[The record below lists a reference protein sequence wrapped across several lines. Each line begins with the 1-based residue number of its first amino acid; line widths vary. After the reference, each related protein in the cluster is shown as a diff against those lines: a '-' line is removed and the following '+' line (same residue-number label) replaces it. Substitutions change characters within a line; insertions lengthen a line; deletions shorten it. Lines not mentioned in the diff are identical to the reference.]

1 MKKKINKPFRIFLKW
16 LKYFCVLFILSVFIG
31 ITFLYFKLEKEPID
45 LGFILPKVESYITSS
60 DNLKLSAD
68 SVVLSAKADR
78 NGLFHI
84 QIDNLL
90 LQDRAKQKIIELPDI
105 ELSYGIWQLLTLN
118 PVPKNVFVEKA
129 YLYITLTKDGRFILE
144 DQEDVI
150 VQEETDLT
158 NLKDKGNTL
167 KKPVSVQNQTI
178 VINDVVEFFRT
189 FFKLRRFYLKDSSL
203 VLNDLKENKKIV
215 FPNLNVF
222 VKRQRFFQYDIS
234 AGGQVVVDNQQP
246 MSVNLEAQLKTR
258 GKILHF
264 NGNFDNLKLDSAGR
278 AFELFKGFKV
288 VLKGTVDGEIEFV
301 RVGDTLR
308 KSINKLSF
316 AVETMDGTKSVYLP
330 HPLDI
335 TYPIKSIKAEGV
347 FGDNLDQ
354 LFIRPVKVVLKSGL
368 TADVDIVINGIGTYL
383 DSKDMTDIHTTIQ
396 ARLVDVPMQEVPNV
410 WPSYLGT
417 TAHTWVKE
425 NLVGG
430 MAPTALFTLY
440 FTGGEITDLLG
451 DVDFKDVDVHYLRP
465 LPPVQKAG
473 GKVML
478 YPDKVEIFANQGML
492 GNVKLDVG
500 NVYLTELLDDVSNA
514 KIELS
519 VVGPLNEMLEVINQ
533 KPLDL
538 LSSFHIEPSS
548 TAGQASGQVFLNFPL
563 IDDLKPKDVQVEVKS
578 KIQQGVFKLPVD
590 KMMIENGDFDLYVNN
605 DGLKV
610 EGKGDVL
617 TSKLNIKWEE
627 FFEVTEKQPVQSIYS
642 ISGVINDQLITPYY
656 KDFSSFVS
664 GDFKTNTIIKKLK
677 DKPYKIDASFD
688 LKTAQVQIH
697 PLSYQKG
704 INVKGDLRT
713 SFNASQNGIT
723 DILFDYHADNNTSLK
738 GSLDLKSAGFSLFL
752 DKVQT
757 PDSFVIGSIEY
768 YAKEFIKVNL
778 KGSSLNLS
786 GLKDFPPLKNAQPNL
801 KAEQKMTP
809 FGAIDMAEIFFDV
822 SLDTLTLKENMPLK
836 QVSFKAYRNGSLW
849 QNLFLFAVAA
859 EPVSIN
865 YTPQKGRLDAAS
877 NNVGDLL
884 NRLGFSDQFEKGTAK
899 IEAKVLPNGGFSGE
913 VILKNINLKEP
924 GFVMQAVTILGIW
937 DAISGNDLSF
947 SNGSIPFD
955 LSPNFTF
962 FIKDGVLYGTVLGIT
977 FEGRITP
984 SFINLTGSVIPAYII
999 NSLPGRIPVIG
1010 HLFKDSEGGGLVGVK
1025 YEVNGTPANPKVN
1038 FNPLSSIAPG
1048 ILGRF
1053 FK

>member
-222 VKRQRFFQYDIS
+222 VKRQRFFQYGIS

-723 DILFDYHADNNTSLK
+723 DILFDYHSDNNTSLK

-801 KAEQKMTP
+801 KAEQKMTL